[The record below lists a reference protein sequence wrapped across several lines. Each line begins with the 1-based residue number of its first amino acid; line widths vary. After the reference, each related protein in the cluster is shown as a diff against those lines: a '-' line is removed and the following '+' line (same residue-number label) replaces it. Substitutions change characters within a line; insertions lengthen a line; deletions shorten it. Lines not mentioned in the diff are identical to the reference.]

1 MFRRFQWVFFRVENE
16 WNKISTKSSNT
27 QLYMG
32 DVPKQEEEEEELLN
46 SNGHNVQPA
55 AQHST
60 CPSINVSPTFANNNF
75 LSIVQDAIQG

>member
-46 SNGHNVQPA
+46 SNGHNV
-55 AQHST
+55 
-60 CPSINVSPTFANNNF
+60 
-75 LSIVQDAIQG
+75 

>member
-32 DVPKQEEEEEELLN
+32 DVPKQEEEEEEELLN
-46 SNGHNVQPA
+46 SNGHNV
-55 AQHST
+55 
-60 CPSINVSPTFANNNF
+60 
-75 LSIVQDAIQG
+75 